1 MGPVTR
7 NDAAQLS
14 PLAMLSTFLSTLPHM
29 IALINRLIALISDH
43 RMIAFGE
50 KKATEQALKH
60 QSEMLVQAKSIKN
73 DVTARHRR
81 HVDDSAFD
89 SSFERKDDA

>member
-1 MGPVTR
+1 
-7 NDAAQLS
+7 
-14 PLAMLSTFLSTLPHM
+14 MLSTVLSALLHM

-43 RMIAFGE
+43 RMIALGE

-60 QSEMLVQAKSIKN
+60 QSEMLVQARSIEN

>member
-1 MGPVTR
+1 
-7 NDAAQLS
+7 
-14 PLAMLSTFLSTLPHM
+14 MLSTFLSTLPHM

-43 RMIAFGE
+43 RMIALGE

-60 QSEMLVQAKSIKN
+60 QSEMLVQARSIEN